1 MHEDT
6 MFSFDDFEDEDFR
19 RLIALKLQTMSKS
32 IQTLFAQSMNMQPQ
46 NQEEEESK
54 KPMNKNI

>member
-32 IQTLFAQSMNMQPQ
+32 IQTLLAHSMNLQPQ
-46 NQEEEESK
+46 QKDEEE
-54 KPMNKNI
+54 